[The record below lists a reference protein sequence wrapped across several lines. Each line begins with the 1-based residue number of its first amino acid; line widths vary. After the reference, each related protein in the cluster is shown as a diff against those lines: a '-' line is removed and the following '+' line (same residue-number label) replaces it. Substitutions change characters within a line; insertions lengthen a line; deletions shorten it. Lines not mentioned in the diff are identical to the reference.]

1 MFGIGNR
8 DIPEKIREAKLSKWY
23 GTLSDTDKVKLNRY
37 MDGADPSSA
46 SAFICSVSKLAN
58 DDHNYKFVAFLAEST
73 EDIRMDGIQ
82 RFYVNEVSIPALYNM
97 EEYDRCD
104 KACDR
109 GLALLKEK
117 GVMERV
123 LKDNGGVLPESLYCR
138 NYKLNVAVGVHYDYD
153 EGDRLLEQF
162 EKDGLISHE
171 EVEYR
176 KQGIK
181 TFRLQKTFD
190 SIFSIKE
197 KDE

>member
-1 MFGIGNR
+1 M
-8 DIPEKIREAKLSKWY
+8 
-23 GTLSDTDKVKLNRY
+23 
-37 MDGADPSSA
+37 
-46 SAFICSVSKLAN
+46 
-58 DDHNYKFVAFLAEST
+58 
-73 EDIRMDGIQ
+73 
-82 RFYVNEVSIPALYNM
+82 SIPALYNM

>member
-1 MFGIGNR
+1 
-8 DIPEKIREAKLSKWY
+8 
-23 GTLSDTDKVKLNRY
+23 